1 MQQDPLSILKTY
13 WGYDSFRP
21 LQSDIIHAVLQGKDV
36 LALLPTGAGKSVCF
50 QVPALAM
57 DGLCLVVSPLI
68 ALMKDQV
75 EQLKRRG
82 ITAFSIFSGMTRK
95 EVMQTLKV
103 AGESNCKFL
112 YVSPERLE
120 TRLFLEYLPSLN
132 VQLLA
137 IDEAH
142 CISQW
147 GYDFRPPYLRI
158 AKIRE
163 ELPHVP
169 VLALTASA
177 TPDVQEDICEKLQ
190 FTERNIFRSSFV
202 RPNLSFSVF
211 QTDSVYSRIT
221 DILQKMQG
229 SSIVYCRSRKRTVDI
244 ARLLHLH
251 GISADYYHA
260 GLDSAERSR
269 KQEAWIKDKVR
280 TIVCTNAFGMGIDK
294 PNVRLVI
301 HADLP
306 ECLENYYQEAGRAG
320 RDGNKSYA
328 VLLYDENRIS
338 ELEELPDKRYPA
350 LEEVRAVYQSLVNYL
365 QIPAGLGAE
374 TYFDFNIGEFIK
386 RFGHDSALVTAA
398 LSTLEQ
404 ENYLSFNQQV
414 WLPARVRF
422 TTGKKSLYD
431 FETNHPQLEPLIKI
445 LLRTYEGIFD
455 YGVSVYE
462 KLIARKLHISE
473 EVCKEQLDQLH
484 RYRIIDYIPMK
495 DQPQVYFFNNRVEA
509 ARLTINESY
518 YAERKRQFTHRIAAM
533 IAYIRNTSECRSR
546 KLANYFGDPSSDA
559 CGICDNC
566 LEARRV
572 KLKSETFEQISK
584 QMLEELR
591 MQTLTGDELISRI
604 KTFSSALCWEVID
617 YLQSENRIIADENGK
632 LKVSEK

>member
-21 LQSDIIHAVLQGKDV
+21 LQSDIIDTVLQGKDV

-163 ELPHVP
+163 ELPRVP

-177 TPDVQEDICEKLQ
+177 TPEVQEDICEKLQ
-190 FTERNIFRSSFV
+190 FKDRNIFRSSFV

-211 QTDSVYSRIT
+211 QTDSVYSKIT

-269 KQEAWIKDKVR
+269 KQEDWIKDKIR

-320 RDGNKSYA
+320 RDGKKSYA
-328 VLLYDENRIS
+328 VLLYDENRIR

-350 LEEVRAVYQSLVNYL
+350 LEEVRAVYQSLVNFL
-365 QIPAGLGAE
+365 QIPAGSGAE
-374 TYFDFNIGEFIK
+374 TYYDFNIGEFIK
-386 RFGHDSALVTAA
+386 RFGHDASLVTAA
-398 LSTLEQ
+398 LGTLEQ

-422 TTGKKSLYD
+422 TTGKKSLFD
-431 FETNHPQLEPLIKI
+431 FETNHPDLEPLIKI

-455 YGVSVYE
+455 YAVSVYE

-473 EVCKEQLDQLH
+473 EVCKQQLDQLH
-484 RYRIIDYIPMK
+484 RYRIIDYSPMK
-495 DQPQVYFFNNRVEA
+495 DQPQVYFFNNRVDA

-518 YAERKRQFTHRIAAM
+518 YAERKRQFTHRIASM

-546 KLANYFGDPSSDA
+546 ILANYFGDPSSDA

-566 LEARRV
+566 LEARRA
-572 KLKSETFEQISK
+572 KLESANFEQISK
-584 QMLEELR
+584 QIIEEL
-591 MQTLTGDELISRI
+591 QVQPLNADELISRI
-604 KTFSSALCWEVID
+604 KSFSSALCWEVID
-617 YLQSENRIIADENGK
+617 YLQAEGRINADENGK
-632 LKVSEK
+632 LRVSEK